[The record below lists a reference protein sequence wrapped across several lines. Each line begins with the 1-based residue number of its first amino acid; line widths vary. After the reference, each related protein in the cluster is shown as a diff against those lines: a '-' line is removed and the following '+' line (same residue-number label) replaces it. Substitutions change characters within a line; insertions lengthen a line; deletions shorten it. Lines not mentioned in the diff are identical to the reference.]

1 MNPPD
6 LDPAERHHL
15 LRRIDELDR
24 ARRRWKV
31 LALAGTP
38 VLAVLLVLAVA
49 NAVSSSLTLRDVALR
64 GRQAR
69 DDALRAAE
77 EARDEAERSRAVAH
91 QALQQA
97 GAALQGQQA
106 AEPKAPHGKP
116 IALSL
121 EVVEREIR
129 AGTAPKFRLTLKN
142 TSEGAEKVLDVR
154 SRAGLQDTYF
164 DLEVTQDGK
173 PVRVPRAISDPGPI
187 DDKSFLSLPPGDS
200 VTFVLSA
207 FATALEELPPG
218 SYQAS
223 VRFWQDPYQ
232 GRETSYKSPE
242 ATFSVRK

>member
-1 MNPPD
+1 VD
-6 LDPAERHHL
+6 DAEREHL
-15 LRRIDELDR
+15 LHRIAELDR

-49 NAVSSSLTLRDVALR
+49 NAISSALVLQHTAMR
-64 GRQAR
+64 ARQAQ

-97 GAALQGQQA
+97 GAALQDQEA

-116 IALSL
+116 IVLSL

-129 AGTAPKFRLTLKN
+129 AGTAPTFRLTLKN
-142 TSEGAEKVLDVR
+142 ISEGAEKVLDIR
-154 SRAGLQDTYF
+154 NRAGLQDTYY

-173 PVRVPRAISDPGPI
+173 PVHVPRAISDPGPI
-187 DDKSFLSLPPGDS
+187 DDTAFLSLSPGGS
-200 VTFVLSA
+200 VTFVLSN

-232 GRETSYKSPE
+232 DSETSYKSPE
-242 ATFSVRK
+242 VTFTVRK